1 MRTLIGL
8 LGAAALAAPGVASA
22 QSYRT
27 LVESRRLDQREGLRV
42 EVDFAVGRFQLA
54 PADGRQLYRV
64 GLTYIEEQ
72 FDPAIAYHP
81 ELKRLTIDLKGR
93 ERHVDFGDIRDT
105 RQRLDL
111 RLAPEVPLDLDLT
124 FGAVQAD
131 IELGGLTLRSA
142 AIGTGASETT
152 VQFSAA
158 NQAACDGLTLNV
170 GAAEFTV
177 IGLGNSRCRVVD
189 LKGGV
194 GDITL
199 DFSGAWPAGAEM
211 RVNADIGLGA
221 VTLRVPESVG
231 VRLNVDRFL
240 ASLDL
245 DGFTKRGG
253 VHFSDGYDAAAV
265 KLIVDVNAA
274 LGSIRVDWIR

>member
-8 LGAAALAAPGVASA
+8 LGAAALVVPGAAGA
-22 QSYRT
+22 QTYRT
-27 LVESRRLDQREGLRV
+27 LVESRRADQREGLRV
-42 EVDFAVGRFQLA
+42 DVDFVVGRFLLA

-64 GLTYIEEQ
+64 GLTYLEEQ
-72 FDPAIAYHP
+72 FDPSIAYQP
-81 ELKRLTIDLKGR
+81 ELKLLKIDLNGR
-93 ERHVDFGDIRDT
+93 ERHADFGDMHDT

-111 RLAPEVPLDLDLT
+111 RLAPDVPLDLDLT
-124 FGAVQAD
+124 FGAVEAD
-131 IELGGLTLRSA
+131 VELGGLTLRSA
-142 AIGTGASETT
+142 TMGTGASEST
-152 VQFSAA
+152 VRFSAP

-170 GAAEFTV
+170 GAAEFAV
-177 IGLGNSRCRVVD
+177 IGLGNSRCRVVN

-199 DFSGAWPAGAEM
+199 DFSGDWPAGTEM

-240 ASLDL
+240 ASLSL
-245 DGFTKRGG
+245 DGFTKRDG
-253 VHFSDGYDAAAV
+253 VHFSDGYDAAATR
-265 KLIVDVNAA
+265 LIVDVNAA
-274 LGSIRVDWIR
+274 FGSIEVDWIR